1 MRHQTIILTGLFL
14 LAGYLLYTVFAP
26 FFIPLFWAAVFA
38 IVLYPYYIWILGR
51 TRLSRNLSSLIACA
65 TIGVFIVVP
74 MVLLG
79 SQIAKEVFG
88 IYQWAQDYVMAVSTQ
103 AHGSPVFLPP
113 YVAAF
118 IRRYVDV
125 SNSELNKMF
134 ASSIQE
140 AASWMVGGMTG
151 FIKSFAQMVFNA
163 ALAFFAMFYIF
174 RDGWRLLAVGMRI
187 VPLSAHDKER
197 FLERIGRV
205 IQATVA
211 GGLFVG
217 VIQGVLG
224 GLAFWMAG
232 LSAPILW
239 GFAMFLLSFL
249 PGIGTAMI
257 WVPGSIYLFM
267 IGDYFAGTALLLWG
281 TFVVG
286 LVDNFLRPMIISDA
300 ANLHPL
306 LVFFSIIGAVD
317 AFGLIGVIAGPLI
330 LSIAGAAV
338 EIYEET
344 HHT

>member
-1 MRHQTIILTGLFL
+1 MKHQTIILTGLL
-14 LAGYLLYTVFAP
+14 LVAGYLLYTVFAP

-51 TRLSRNLSSLIACA
+51 TRLGRNLSAFIACV

-74 MVLLG
+74 MALLG

-88 IYQWAQDYVMAVSTQ
+88 IYQWAQEYVKTVSAQ
-103 AHGSPVFLPP
+103 AHQTPVFLPP
-113 YVAAF
+113 YIAAF

-125 SNSELNKMF
+125 SNAELNSIF
-134 ASSIQE
+134 TASIQE
-140 AASWMVGGMTG
+140 VASWLVGGMTG
-151 FIKSFAQMVFNA
+151 FVKSFAQMVFNA

-197 FLERIGRV
+197 FLERISRV
-205 IQATVA
+205 IQATVI

-217 VIQGVLG
+217 AVQGLLG
-224 GLAFWMAG
+224 GLAFWAAG
-232 LSAPILW
+232 LGAPVLW

-249 PGIGTAMI
+249 PGIGTAMV
-257 WVPGSIYLFM
+257 WVPGSVYLFI
-267 IGDYFAGTALLLWG
+267 IGDYLGGTALMLWG
-281 TFVVG
+281 IFVVG
-286 LVDNFLRPMIISDA
+286 LVDNFLRPLIISEA

-338 EIYEET
+338 EIYEEAY
-344 HHT
+344 HT